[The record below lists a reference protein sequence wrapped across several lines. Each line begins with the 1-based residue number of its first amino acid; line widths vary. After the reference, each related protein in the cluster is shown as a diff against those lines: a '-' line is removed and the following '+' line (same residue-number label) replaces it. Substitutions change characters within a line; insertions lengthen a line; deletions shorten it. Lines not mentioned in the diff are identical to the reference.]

1 MRRRPDA
8 AWLVILGV
16 LFAAAA
22 PVFAHHSFTA
32 EFDPTKEF
40 TVTGVLSKV
49 DWINPHAAVW
59 VDVKDAKSGK
69 SETWG
74 CEGNPPST
82 YSRVGVHRDAFKV
95 GENIAMTCLV
105 AKDGSKRW
113 GYLRM
118 IKYMSDGHVLVFR
131 MGQE

>member
-1 MRRRPDA
+1 MRRKPDGG
-8 AWLVILGV
+8 WLVICGL
-16 LFAAAA
+16 LLAAAA

-40 TVTGVLSKV
+40 TVTGVLTKV

-59 VDVKDAKSGK
+59 VDVKDAKSGQV
-69 SETWG
+69 EMWG